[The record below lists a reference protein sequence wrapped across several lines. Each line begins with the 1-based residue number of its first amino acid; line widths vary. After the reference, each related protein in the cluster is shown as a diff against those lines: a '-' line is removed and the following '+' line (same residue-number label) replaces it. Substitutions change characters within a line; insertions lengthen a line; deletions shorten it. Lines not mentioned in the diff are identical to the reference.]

1 MWRPLDWAE
10 VRQDVLENTKPWSG
24 NITLA
29 QAEGNFFEAGA
40 DAMLEVLRKMGVY
53 MTASKNGILHITPES
68 TLCTASLITKGKLV
82 FIPDDDTN

>member
-40 DAMLEVLRKMGVY
+40 DAMLEALKKEGL
-53 MTASKNGILHITPES
+53 TAEVIEK
-68 TLCTASLITKGKLV
+68 V
-82 FIPDDDTN
+82 FAKSNDTD